1 MYLAYILVG
10 LGVGILAG
18 FMGIGGGL
26 VLVPALVYVLHLS
39 QLTAQGTS
47 LFMTL
52 PPLGLGALLIYWK
65 KGHVDLNAGI
75 AIALGF
81 FLGGFLGSK
90 MALVLPAKILL
101 QSFGLFLIV
110 SAALLWRKGEPRTSR
125 VAGHAMNSK
134 LRLFLILVMAC
145 FVGVAGGLFGV
156 GGGVLLVPLLV
167 VLFGFEQHRAQG
179 TSLVALVP
187 PTGLLAFINY
197 ARAGQVSWTGGLLI
211 MPGIFFGAVAG
222 SRMAEK
228 LSSKELRRMVAVLV
242 FLLGVWEVISPWLK

>member
-26 VLVPALVYVLHLS
+26 VLVPALVYVLHLG

-52 PPLGLGALLIYWK
+52 PPLGLGALLIYWR

-75 AIALGF
+75 TIALGF
-81 FLGGFLGSK
+81 FLGGFFGSK
-90 MALVLPAKILL
+90 MALGLPARILL

-110 SAALLWRKGEPRTSR
+110 SAGLLWRKGEPQTPRA
-125 VAGHAMNSK
+125 AGQAMNSK
-134 LRLFLILVMAC
+134 LRLFLILVMAF

-167 VLFGFEQHRAQG
+167 IFFGFEQHRA
-179 TSLVALVP
+179 
-187 PTGLLAFINY
+187 
-197 ARAGQVSWTGGLLI
+197 
-211 MPGIFFGAVAG
+211 
-222 SRMAEK
+222 
-228 LSSKELRRMVAVLV
+228 
-242 FLLGVWEVISPWLK
+242 